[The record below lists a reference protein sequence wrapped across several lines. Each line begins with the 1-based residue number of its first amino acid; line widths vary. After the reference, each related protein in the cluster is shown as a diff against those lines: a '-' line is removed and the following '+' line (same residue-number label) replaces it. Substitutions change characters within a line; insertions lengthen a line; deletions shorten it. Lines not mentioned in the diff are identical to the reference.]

1 MAKMELEI
9 GTCPTGILLALK
21 SVDGRIHN
29 VTAIEM
35 TNEEALE
42 ISKLI
47 KEKVKEK
54 VIFKAEVCVTC
65 TSNSGKVQKLPEKI
79 KILMT

>member
-21 SVDGRIHN
+21 SVDGRIHQ

-47 KEKVKEK
+47 KDKVKENR
-54 VIFKAEVCVTC
+54 ASPESNEV
-65 TSNSGKVQKLPEKI
+65 N
-79 KILMT
+79 